1 MPTARTT
8 LCSPT
13 SSYLMHLTCYSKYR
27 VSLSKW
33 TRRCRT
39 HWREIC
45 CTTWLRSI
53 IYLLT
58 SSVLWPH
65 LLDNCSSTRVT
76 LPHSSSHAWSLI
88 KRLPSFTLLT
98 IQSTPTRLRDS
109 SQNSQ
114 KMAPSLQSATWPWLQ
129 LFKKNIVMCLEL
141 PSELSQKKLSL
152 IFQASK
158 ILLECTR
165 AWK

>member
-1 MPTARTT
+1 MPTTRTT
-8 LCSPT
+8 LCSLI

-27 VSLSKW
+27 VSLFRW
-33 TRRCRT
+33 IRHCRT

-58 SSVLWPH
+58 SSALWLH
-65 LLDNCSSTRVT
+65 LRDNYLSTRAT
-76 LPHSSSHAWSLI
+76 LPRFSSHAWSLI
-88 KRLPSFTLLT
+88 KRLPSFTSLT
-98 IQSTPTRLRDS
+98 IQSTLTRLRDS

-129 LFKKNIVMCLEL
+129 LFKKNIAMCLEL
-141 PSELSQKKLSL
+141 PSESSQRKLSL

-158 ILLECTR
+158 ILSECTR
-165 AWK
+165 TWK